1 MSHKMK
7 QILLTFFDLAGV
19 CLAIFLSATITL
31 KPTTNIFSYHTGP
44 TFFTIIFTLFFFY
57 IFNLYDLTRLK
68 ALGETFL
75 RVCAGVILSSLA
87 TAAVFYLLGHWQFPQ
102 SLFFLESFL
111 AIIFLSVLRW
121 VFSFFIAALP
131 IEKVLIVGAGRAGQ
145 TIAKILQDQ
154 VVGFVDDDPKK
165 WRSDPGNPFVIGPID
180 NLMSILDETG
190 VKKLI
195 LAITHD
201 RSEKLIQ
208 ELLKAR
214 LKGIEIDEMASVYE
228 RITKKV
234 PVHHIQ
240 DRWLIL
246 EHGFNLYSKELI
258 NKSKRFCDVWV
269 SFLGLVLLSPLLLIV
284 AILIKL
290 DSSGPVIFKQ
300 KRVGLN
306 DREFYLYKFRSMYND
321 AEKNGAVWAQ
331 ENDPRVTRVGKWL
344 RKLRIDE
351 FPQLWNVLKG
361 DMSLIG
367 PRPERREFVNKL
379 EQLIPY
385 YYIRHTVKP
394 GITGWAQINYPYGAT
409 IEDAVQ
415 KLEYDLYYI
424 KNMSPLLD
432 TKIFLKTI
440 GVMLFGQGAR

>member
-1 MSHKMK
+1 MTRS
-7 QILLTFFDLAGV
+7 ILLAIFDVFGI

-31 KPTTNIFSYHTGP
+31 KPTTTIFSYHTGP
-44 TFFTIIFTLFFFY
+44 IFFTIIFTIFFFY
-57 IFNLYDLTRLK
+57 IFNLYDLSGLK
-68 ALGETFL
+68 AFGETFL
-75 RVCAGVILSSLA
+75 RVCAGVILSSLT
-87 TAAVFYLLGHWQFPQ
+87 TAAFFYILGHWQFPQ
-102 SLFFLESFL
+102 SLFFAESFL
-111 AIIFLSVLRW
+111 AIILLTLVRW
-121 VFSFFIAALP
+121 AFSFFIVALP
-131 IEKVLIVGAGRAGQ
+131 MGKVLIIGAGRAGQ
-145 TIAKILQDQ
+145 AIAKILQAQ
-154 VVGFVDDDPKK
+154 VVGFVDDDPTK
-165 WRSDPGNPFVIGPID
+165 WRSDPGNFFVTGPID

-195 LAITHD
+195 LAITHN
-201 RSEKLIQ
+201 RREKLIQ

-214 LKGIEIDEMASVYE
+214 LKGIEIDEMVAAYE
-228 RITKKV
+228 RITQKV

-246 EHGFNLYSKELI
+246 ERGFNLYSKDLI
-258 NKSKRFCDVWV
+258 NKSKRFCDVAV
-269 SFLGLVLLSPLLLIV
+269 SFLGLVLLSPLFFIV

-306 DREFYLYKFRSMYND
+306 EREFYLYKFRSMYND

-331 ENDPRVTRVGKWL
+331 ENDPRVTRVGRWL

-351 FPQLWNVLKG
+351 LPQLWNVQKG
-361 DMSLIG
+361 VMSLIG
-367 PRPERREFVNKL
+367 CRPERKEFVDKL
-379 EQLIPY
+379 EQIIPY
-385 YYIRHTVKP
+385 YYIRHTIKP
-394 GITGWAQINYPYGAT
+394 GITGWAQINYPYGAN

-424 KNMSPLLD
+424 KNMSLLLD

-440 GVMLFGQGAR
+440 GVVLFGQGAR